1 MKKRVEQSE
10 LEHDHDKLLQ
20 SALARPGVQEFMK
33 VFGEW
38 HELDRRMDV
47 YRSATKRTYRIVTT
61 NKSNAF

>member
-10 LEHDHDKLLQ
+10 LEHDKLLQ
-20 SALARPGVQEFMK
+20 SALTRPGVRELMK
-33 VFGEW
+33 VYGGW
-38 HELDRRMDV
+38 HKLDQRLDV